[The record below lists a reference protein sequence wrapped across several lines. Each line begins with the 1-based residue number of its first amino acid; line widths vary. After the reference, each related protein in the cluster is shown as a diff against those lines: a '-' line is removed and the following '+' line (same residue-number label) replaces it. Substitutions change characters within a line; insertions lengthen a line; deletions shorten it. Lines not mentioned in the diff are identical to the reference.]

1 MDDPI
6 VHVTIYSEI
15 NSSVV
20 FDVFV
25 EQHGYDVQL
34 DTENLLYVWRAI
46 ANADFVN
53 SSSHEDHHVDFNFGA
68 SMLPTTTNDC
78 IVYLWI
84 MGTYEVP
91 CHWELALWTQEIVR
105 ECNFSE
111 FVENMD
117 RIIDLLLK
125 AADLATKATFRKYD
139 ISQVAKLR
147 SDTL

>member
-1 MDDPI
+1 LNGRSDR
-6 VHVTIYSEI
+6 
-15 NSSVV
+15 VV
-20 FDVFV
+20 FDVFVV

-34 DTENLLYVWRAI
+34 DTENLVYVWRAI

-68 SMLPTTTNDC
+68 SMLPTTTSDC
-78 IVYLWI
+78 IVYFGI

-91 CHWELALWTQEIVR
+91 CHWELALWTREMVR
-105 ECNFSE
+105 ECILNE

-117 RIIDLLLK
+117 RFIDLLLK
-125 AADLATKATFRKYD
+125 EADSAARATFRKYD

-147 SDTL
+147 SDMLQMADYV

>member
-6 VHVTIYSEI
+6 VHITIYSES
-15 NSSVV
+15 NSIVV
-20 FDVFV
+20 FDVFLV

-34 DTENLLYVWRAI
+34 DTDYFRSSLENR
-46 ANADFVN
+46 
-53 SSSHEDHHVDFNFGA
+53 HVDFNVGA
-68 SMLPTTTNDC
+68 SMLPTTTNDF

-91 CHWELALWTQEIVR
+91 CHWELVLWTQEIVR

-125 AADLATKATFRKYD
+125 TADLASKFI
-139 ISQVAKLR
+139 IS
-147 SDTL
+147 